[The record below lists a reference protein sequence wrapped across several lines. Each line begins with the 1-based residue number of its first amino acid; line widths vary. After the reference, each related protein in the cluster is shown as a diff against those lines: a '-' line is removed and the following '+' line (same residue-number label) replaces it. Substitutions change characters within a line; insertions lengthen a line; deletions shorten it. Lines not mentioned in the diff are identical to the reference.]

1 MNIDNLD
8 DFDPNLTP
16 KDLRALAKRFRGS
29 LTIIEVEIW
38 KCQNSEKAL
47 SKRFAEHAVNQDEYY
62 RKLYDIREKIGVFEY
77 SSRKYSD
84 SLRFVYEL
92 AEEMG
97 VNIDEPLFFY
107 YFRMFLYYTT
117 PGALTEEQIR
127 NGHFGMFDFM
137 LCAFFLATPL
147 SPSTMN
153 AVQLKQHFNNIKR
166 LQEELKEE
174 CARVEKIVEELK
186 TFPYMTKDDLDRI
199 EQASRNCEHQLKEC
213 KKNLV
218 NMYKLAIIKDVDL
231 DNTRLLK
238 VFQFFY
244 RNALQITY
252 WLRCINLP
260 RGSTSIWVIILATAF
275 IYLWAIL

>member
-38 KCQNSEKAL
+38 KCRNSEKAL
-47 SKRFAEHAVNQDEYY
+47 SKKFAEHAINQDEYY

-117 PGALTEEQIR
+117 PV
-127 NGHFGMFDFM
+127 
-137 LCAFFLATPL
+137 TPL

-186 TFPYMTKDDLDRI
+186 TFPHMTKDDLDRI

-238 VFQFFY
+238 VFQFFI

-260 RGSTSIWVIILATAF
+260 RGSTSIWVIVLATAF